1 MSCTLCKDDILSS
14 GNVRPNVATFDCGH
28 EFHLSC
34 ILKYAKE
41 NITMSCPM
49 CNKIDLTRLNLG
61 DDRNL
66 AIQTLIDA
74 RRNIKPI
81 KKSGLLSWF
90 SDKTIPNMVK
100 SGCSLQSMKIKGIT
114 PEDIIE
120 ERIHWQQ
127 LSDIYTTDALLTFGF
142 RWHHMITM
150 GFQPEHFKKL
160 SWHQMTD
167 ILELNAKD
175 MLKTSLTIREL
186 ADLKITVPHLRQLGF
201 GWSELRQIGGDC
213 ETMRLL
219 TANLSDI
226 KTYFNPSP
234 PELDEAGFNSDNTDK
249 FKWKGDVPVRKTR
262 VKYAKN
268 GLSF

>member
-1 MSCTLCKDDILSS
+1 MSCILCKDDILSS

-34 ILKYAKE
+34 ILKHAKE
-41 NITMSCPM
+41 NLIMSCPI
-49 CNKIDLTRLNLG
+49 CNTVDLSRMNLG
-61 DDRNL
+61 DDRQL
-66 AIQTLIDA
+66 AIQSLIDA
-74 RRNIKPI
+74 RRKIKPV

-90 SDKTIPNMVK
+90 SDKTIPNMIK

-120 ERIHWQQ
+120 ERMNWQQ

-150 GFQPEHFKKL
+150 GFQPEGFKKL
-160 SWHQMTD
+160 TWHQMTD
-167 ILELNAKD
+167 ILNLNAKD
-175 MLKTSLTIREL
+175 MLKTSISIREL
-186 ADLKITVPHLRQLGF
+186 ADLNISVPHLRQLGF
-201 GWSELRQIGGDC
+201 GWNELKQIGGTC

-219 TANLSDI
+219 TSNLGDI
-226 KTYFNPSP
+226 KTYFNPSK
-234 PELDEAGFNSDNTDK
+234 PELEESGFNTDNIEK
-249 FKWKGDVPVRKTR
+249 FAWKGDAPLRKSR
-262 VKYAKN
+262 VKYTKN